1 MNKTPT
7 GLVSTSRSALIR
19 RDDDFSKKLLR
30 YRELKK
36 VESTYLKVMLSNLDS
51 EDRLHAQFNQAV
63 TVTGRLSSSN
73 PINLQNIPSRSD
85 LGQKVRELF
94 KGDPKL
100 IICDWNQIELR
111 LLAHFSK
118 DSNLIMA
125 FRQNLDVHTQTAK
138 MIFNTE
144 EPTKEQ
150 RYISKVINFS
160 IVYGAGE
167 NTLTNSINSSGMGI
181 VVTIEDSKKY
191 LAAFKASY
199 PDVALWKAIAVAQT
213 EEIGYITTLLGR
225 VIPIKNLWST
235 HWKDMLKAQREVV
248 SYIVQGSA
256 ADIMKLAINK
266 LAERLPNVPIVST
279 IHDELVI
286 EHDSQDILNIVKDVM
301 ENCVTLEVP
310 LVLDAKIVD
319 NWSEK

>member
-7 GLVSTSRSALIR
+7 GLVSTSRSALIS

-85 LGQKVRELF
+85 LGKKVRELF

-199 PDVALWKAIAVAQT
+199 PDVAAWKAITVAQAKQ
-213 EEIGYITTLLGR
+213 IGYITTLLGR
-225 VIPIKNLWST
+225 VIPIKNLRST
-235 HWKDMLKAQREVV
+235 RWKDLRRAEREVV